1 MDIDEI
7 IEKLKDILSSEF
19 GGKRVFDKDVANT
32 LGLSKESLSH
42 MKKRKAV
49 PVEQIAMF
57 CAKRKVSINW
67 VLFNQEPKSLEE
79 ETNKFTRIKYFTNIN
94 ASAGGGGFNF
104 NDDYDL
110 ISIDKVI
117 LNSLYR
123 SNSVNSKSIM
133 ALNVLGDSMEP
144 TLYDKEII
152 LFDNDNIEF
161 LKGGIFVVST
171 NSGLFVKR
179 LALKVD
185 GSLELISDNKIYNSE
200 IVSTEELDTI
210 RILGRVVGKVGV
222 V

>member
-1 MDIDEI
+1 MNIDEI

-19 GGKRVFDKDVANT
+19 KNKRVFDKDVANI
-32 LGLSKESLSH
+32 LGISKESLSH
-42 MKKRKAV
+42 MKKRGAV
-49 PVEQIAMF
+49 PVEQIAIF

-67 VLFNQEPKSLEE
+67 VLFNQEPRSLDE
-79 ETNKFTRIKYFTNIN
+79 ETNKYTRIKYFTNIN
-94 ASAGGGGFNF
+94 ASAGGGGFNY
-104 NDDYDL
+104 NDGYEL
-110 ISIDKVI
+110 INIDKVI
-117 LNSLYR
+117 LNSIYR
-123 SNSVNSKSIM
+123 SNSVNSNSIM

-152 LFDNDNIEF
+152 LFDKDNTEF

-185 GSLELISDNKIYNSE
+185 GGLELISDNKNYNSE
-200 IVSTEELDTI
+200 IVSHEEIDTI
-210 RILGRVVGKVGV
+210 KIVGRVVGKVGV